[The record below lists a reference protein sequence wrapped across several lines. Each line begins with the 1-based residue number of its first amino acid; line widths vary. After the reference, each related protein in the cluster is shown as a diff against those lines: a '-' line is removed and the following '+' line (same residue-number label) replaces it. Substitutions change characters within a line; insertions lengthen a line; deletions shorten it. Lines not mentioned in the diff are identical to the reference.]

1 MEKTFLKGTL
11 SLLYKS
17 KAKTEEFLSC
27 MAKEFRTLDLELYS
41 CTCDS
46 TIEQLDYNYTAE
58 NDSSDSDID

>member
-1 MEKTFLKGTL
+1 MEKTFLKGIL

-41 CTCDS
+41 CDS
-46 TIEQLDYNYTAE
+46 TIEQLVDYNYTAG

>member
-1 MEKTFLKGTL
+1 
-11 SLLYKS
+11 
-17 KAKTEEFLSC
+17 

>member
-1 MEKTFLKGTL
+1 
-11 SLLYKS
+11 
-17 KAKTEEFLSC
+17 

-41 CTCDS
+41 CICDS